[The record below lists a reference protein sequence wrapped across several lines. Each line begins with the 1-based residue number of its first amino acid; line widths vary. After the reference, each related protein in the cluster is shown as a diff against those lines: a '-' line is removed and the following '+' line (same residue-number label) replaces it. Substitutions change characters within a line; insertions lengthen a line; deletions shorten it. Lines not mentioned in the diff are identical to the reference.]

1 MKRNK
6 TKWVMTLLLAL
17 STFLMKAQETGQ
29 GPQMADSFREDGK
42 IYVVIAVLSIVF
54 LALITYM
61 IFIDVKLKRVE
72 QKNKH

>member
-1 MKRNK
+1 M
-6 TKWVMTLLLAL
+6 TKWVLTALLAL
-17 STFLMKAQETGQ
+17 SSVLMKAQEAGQ
-29 GPQMADSFREDGK
+29 GPQMADGFREDGK

-54 LALITYM
+54 LALITYL